1 MTMKKTIAILL
12 ALVLVFGLAACAGTP
27 APTPAPPA
35 ATPAPGA
42 DPTPEPAPPAA
53 SLTGTLTI
61 IVPFSAGGSTD
72 LMARVLQPALA
83 ERLGVN
89 VVIENR
95 GGGGGAPGMMALAQS
110 APDGHTIALTS
121 ISSATLTPNISNV
134 GYTNVEFQ
142 PVAHISVLPT
152 GPWARTGE
160 GIYTLEDLIRVA
172 SENPGRM
179 TFSAGGAGGVHHVG
193 AELFFASI
201 GMPGLLTHVPFDS
214 GAEGFA
220 AFLGGHVDFA
230 WNTADDGAMYYAE
243 GLVIPLATGAAEAC
257 PIMPEIPTFRSLG
270 YDVVFGSWWGF
281 VAPAGIPQDLLEL
294 LDNAIRASL
303 EDPEVIAL
311 FENLNQPINYM
322 DHVAF
327 TNLWM
332 SEFESN
338 RALLIE
344 LGLSDFA
351 S

>member
-1 MTMKKTIAILL
+1 MTKKVIAILL

-27 APTPAPPA
+27 AATPTPAPPA

-172 SENPGRM
+172 S
-179 TFSAGGAGGVHHVG
+179 
-193 AELFFASI
+193 
-201 GMPGLLTHVPFDS
+201 
-214 GAEGFA
+214 
-220 AFLGGHVDFA
+220 
-230 WNTADDGAMYYAE
+230 
-243 GLVIPLATGAAEAC
+243 
-257 PIMPEIPTFRSLG
+257 
-270 YDVVFGSWWGF
+270 
-281 VAPAGIPQDLLEL
+281 
-294 LDNAIRASL
+294 
-303 EDPEVIAL
+303 
-311 FENLNQPINYM
+311 
-322 DHVAF
+322 
-327 TNLWM
+327 
-332 SEFESN
+332 
-338 RALLIE
+338 
-344 LGLSDFA
+344 
-351 S
+351 